1 MRKYLSRARFKWGKL
16 FLDKNAQFQ
25 VRLVQT
31 GPITIFFGGGRG
43 RGRASEEQNRI
54 EMFNASYETKITSS
68 SNT

>member
-31 GPITIFFGGGRG
+31 GPITIFFGGGEGKGKGKRG
-43 RGRASEEQNRI
+43 TKSNR
-54 EMFNASYETKITSS
+54 NV
-68 SNT
+68 